1 VVDTFEFNR
10 VTAVSVEDTGV
21 SVIEGNGNAAV
32 TAGNESLVVAG
43 GLLTVVDGLDDMGGG
58 LRIGLGDSTTMVS
71 ADEPRLAE
79 DPPGLMEGIV
89 VGGICGVVGGI
100 CGVGD
105 ASDVVVVVELPPGS
119 LVTDADTISRRPS
132 MFDAVVEGMT
142 EEGVLAS
149 GVVCVTGVVTVRTML
164 TVLVVWD

>member
-10 VTAVSVEDTGV
+10 VTAVSVEDMGV

-32 TAGNESLVVAG
+32 TVGNKSLVVAG
-43 GLLTVVDGLDDMGGG
+43 GLLAVVDGLDDTGGG
-58 LRIGLGDSTTMVS
+58 SRIGLGDSTAMVS

-79 DPPGLMEGIV
+79 DPPGVVEGIV
-89 VGGICGVVGGI
+89 VGDICGVV
-100 CGVGD
+100 D

-119 LVTDADTISRRPS
+119 LVTDADTISCRPS